1 MKKDYLLLALENL
14 KHRGLRSWLTM
25 LGIFIGIAAVVSLI
39 SLGNGLQQAILGQFN
54 ALSTNVLVI
63 QNAGTGFGPPGST
76 VITKLAEHDIK
87 VIESVPNVKE
97 VIPRI
102 IRISKIEFNSI
113 TSFGY
118 LGSMPNNPEQV
129 DFIYSSSGIKSLEG
143 RLLKAGDD
151 GKVVLGNDFSK
162 DSNGFGKAIHSGDN
176 IKINGK
182 NFQVIGVLQRS
193 GSFQFNSAI
202 LMTEKDMKDLLN
214 IGDEIDVLVASVSDD
229 RQIETTANNIE
240 TKLRKDRH
248 EKIGEEDFTVQTPTQ
263 VLGTVNTI
271 LMAVNIIVIG
281 IAAISLFVGGIGIAN
296 TMFTSVLE
304 RTKEIGTMKAIGA
317 KNSDILSLFLIESGL
332 LGLTGGIIG
341 ASLGIIL
348 ALSVSEIA
356 NAALGT
362 TIIQVS
368 ISWPLVFVAITFSFV
383 VGIGSGVIPA
393 LQASKL
399 KPVEALRR

>member
-214 IGDEIDVLVASVSDD
+214 IGD
-229 RQIETTANNIE
+229 
-240 TKLRKDRH
+240 
-248 EKIGEEDFTVQTPTQ
+248 
-263 VLGTVNTI
+263 
-271 LMAVNIIVIG
+271 
-281 IAAISLFVGGIGIAN
+281 
-296 TMFTSVLE
+296 
-304 RTKEIGTMKAIGA
+304 
-317 KNSDILSLFLIESGL
+317 
-332 LGLTGGIIG
+332 
-341 ASLGIIL
+341 
-348 ALSVSEIA
+348 
-356 NAALGT
+356 
-362 TIIQVS
+362 
-368 ISWPLVFVAITFSFV
+368 
-383 VGIGSGVIPA
+383 
-393 LQASKL
+393 
-399 KPVEALRR
+399 

>member
-1 MKKDYLLLALENL
+1 
-14 KHRGLRSWLTM
+14 
-25 LGIFIGIAAVVSLI
+25 
-39 SLGNGLQQAILGQFN
+39 
-54 ALSTNVLVI
+54 
-63 QNAGTGFGPPGST
+63 
-76 VITKLAEHDIK
+76 
-87 VIESVPNVKE
+87 
-97 VIPRI
+97 
-102 IRISKIEFNSI
+102 
-113 TSFGY
+113 
-118 LGSMPNNPEQV
+118 
-129 DFIYSSSGIKSLEG
+129 
-143 RLLKAGDD
+143 
-151 GKVVLGNDFSK
+151 
-162 DSNGFGKAIHSGDN
+162 
-176 IKINGK
+176 
-182 NFQVIGVLQRS
+182 
-193 GSFQFNSAI
+193 
-202 LMTEKDMKDLLN
+202 
-214 IGDEIDVLVASVSDD
+214 
-229 RQIETTANNIE
+229 
-240 TKLRKDRH
+240 
-248 EKIGEEDFTVQTPTQ
+248 
-263 VLGTVNTI
+263 
-271 LMAVNIIVIG
+271 MAVNIIVIG